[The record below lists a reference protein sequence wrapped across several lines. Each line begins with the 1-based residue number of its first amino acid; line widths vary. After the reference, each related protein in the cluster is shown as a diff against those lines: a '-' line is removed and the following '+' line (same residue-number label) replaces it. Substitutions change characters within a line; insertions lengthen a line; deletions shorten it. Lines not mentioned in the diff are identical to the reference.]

1 MRKSKHKK
9 ENTKNKKIILN
20 IILIVFLIGIII
32 CAYNI
37 IAWIKSN
44 KDTEKLVEDISRA
57 ITIDDS
63 NDESKEKSYKVDF
76 EKLKATN
83 SDTVAW
89 VKVNGTDVEY
99 PIVKYKDNDFYLSH
113 SFDKTSNG
121 AGWIFAD
128 YRNKIDGTDKNII
141 VYGHNRRDGSMF
153 ATLKSILNKS
163 WYENEENRKVIFIT
177 EQGQFEYQ
185 VFAVYQVEKENY
197 DTTINFNSDKQFMT
211 YIENAKKRSVYD
223 FNVDVSSQDKILTLS
238 TCANDNKY
246 RVVLQAK
253 NIMNSII
260 LY

>member
-9 ENTKNKKIILN
+9 ENIKMKKNFLN
-20 IILIVFLIGIII
+20 IILIIFLISIIV

-37 IAWIKSN
+37 LNWFKN
-44 KDTEKLVEDISRA
+44 NTDTEKLIEDISGA
-57 ITIDDS
+57 ITIDDGNE
-63 NDESKEKSYKVDF
+63 NDKNKEKIYKVDF
-76 EKLKATN
+76 EKLKTTN

-89 VKVNGTDVEY
+89 IKVNGIDVEY
-99 PIVKYKDNDFYLSH
+99 PIVKYTDNEFYLSH

-141 VYGHNRRDGSMF
+141 VYGHNRRNGSMF
-153 ATLKSILNKS
+153 ATLKNILNKS
-163 WYENEENRKVIFIT
+163 WYENEENRKIIFVT

-185 VFAVYQVEKENY
+185 VFTVYQIEEENY
-197 DTTINFNSDKQFMT
+197 DTTVSFSTDKQFIN

-223 FNVDVSSQDKILTLS
+223 FNVDVKSNDSILTLS
-238 TCANDNKY
+238 TCANDNRY

-253 NIMNSII
+253 K
-260 LY
+260 